1 MVQKI
6 KWAILAL
13 DDLRNI
19 YEYIAKDSRRY
30 AQIQVENIQ
39 NAVSNLANFP
49 LMGHKIP
56 EFPHLPHREISVG
69 SYRIIYR
76 FEEKESQIL
85 VMSVIHGRRVLKW
98 PLSEVD

>member
-6 KWAILAL
+6 KWAIRAL

-56 EFPHLPHREISVG
+56 EFPHL
-69 SYRIIYR
+69 